1 MLIIL
6 IAFKNSNNNFHKANV
21 ELVLQKSPF
30 ALAYLV
36 KGNCGLSFPRLYQ
49 MRAKQ
54 RSIAATALNSMVN
67 MA

>member
-6 IAFKNSNNNFHKANV
+6 IAFKNFNNNFQKANV

-36 KGNCGLSFPRLYQ
+36 KGNLWSFLP
-49 MRAKQ
+49 
-54 RSIAATALNSMVN
+54 
-67 MA
+67 

>member
-6 IAFKNSNNNFHKANV
+6 IAFKNFNNNFQKANV

-36 KGNCGLSFPRLYQ
+36 KGNLCCFLSTFEPKKGKTTVHCRHYPQ
-49 MRAKQ
+49 Q
-54 RSIAATALNSMVN
+54 HG
-67 MA
+67 

>member
-6 IAFKNSNNNFHKANV
+6 IAFKNFNNNFQKANV

-36 KGNCGLSFPRLYQ
+36 KGNLGSFLSTFEPKKGKTTVHCRHYPQ
-49 MRAKQ
+49 Q
-54 RSIAATALNSMVN
+54 HG
-67 MA
+67 

>member
-6 IAFKNSNNNFHKANV
+6 IAFKNFNNNFNKANV

-36 KGNCGLSFPRLYQ
+36 KGNLWCFLSTFVPDKGKTTVHCRHCPQ
-49 MRAKQ
+49 Q
-54 RSIAATALNSMVN
+54 HD
-67 MA
+67 